1 MTANSTATDTDTE
14 TDTAP
19 IAAPLSQEDRLRRWR
34 MVLGSEAATH
44 CGALTGRA
52 AELDQALAALY
63 EADGPGGLQ
72 ARERRGGRGGSSPS
86 VARWLG
92 DIRKYFPSSVVQVL
106 QRDASEQR
114 GNLILSFYSGAVYR
128 LLPLIVARARQR
140 LPGIQLRIEEMTA
153 RQTFAAL
160 EDGRIDMGLLRP
172 IIIPDTCVGQAVY
185 SEKLVV
191 ALPFDH
197 PLARQTKLSL
207 ARLQGEPFIMY
218 RDDAPYMNKLL
229 TDLFQRHGFTPDIV
243 QSHSQAHAIL
253 SLVSANLGVALLPE
267 DVREANYRNV
277 VLRPLVNDDGLAV
290 EAHAV
295 RLKRNQNPVL
305 TPMLDLLSTL
315 HAAAA
320 PFG

>member
-1 MTANSTATDTDTE
+1 MMLNL
-14 TDTAP
+14 
-19 IAAPLSQEDRLRRWR
+19 IHLRAFVTVARE
-34 MVLGSEAATH
+34 LH
-44 CGALTGRA
+44 FGRA
-52 AELDQALAALY
+52 AQKLNMTQPPLSRQIALLEDHLGARLLD
-63 EADGPGGLQ
+63 
-72 ARERRGGRGGSSPS
+72 RGGQAVRLTAAGRSFLIEAEDLLLHSSR
-86 VARWLG
+86 VE
-92 DIRKYFPSSVVQVL
+92 QVL